1 MPTRSPRRERTPRT
15 SARDGRAVRPARWFL
30 PSTIHPVR
38 EGNSAVGFVT
48 GEGYYADLAAAIR
61 SASGPGSFVELA
73 NWDIR
78 VDFLLVPGDPAST
91 LADLLTEASA
101 RGVVIRVLACK
112 HQEYPL
118 WGGTFSGYDNRPAV
132 EFVNALPTGAA
143 IHDNRYLNTGTHHQK
158 IAVVGTAGTLTAW
171 SGGMDLNPDR
181 LADSLTDRKYHDV
194 QVRYSG
200 PIAYDHHVVFAQRW
214 MDNPDSEAVP
224 PLPSVTPPPME
235 PRGTLQFQLVTT
247 YGNGS
252 VHAGIVPGRGATEPG
267 YTFAHSGDQ
276 SILALVRLALG
287 KARRFV
293 YVEDQ
298 YLVDPVISG
307 VLQEALGR
315 IERLVIVMPP
325 TEEVNAELRQGWRRR
340 AEFLEPLLAAA
351 PEKVAVVVSTTRY
364 VHSKTWV
371 IDDEFAI
378 VGSANCNRR
387 GYTHDS
393 EASVGVYDT
402 GDSGWVATLRQAL
415 WAKHLGRP
423 ASELV
428 DALGSAHLFV
438 TPPPSA
444 VVSPYDV
451 RGGTDAAVVGLDT
464 DLAWTTLIDPDGS

>member
-1 MPTRSPRRERTPRT
+1 MPTRSPRRERTPRI
-15 SARDGRAVRPARWFL
+15 SARDGTAVRPARWFL

-132 EFVNALPTGAA
+132 DFVNALPTGAA

-214 MDNPDSEAVP
+214 MDNPASEALP
-224 PLPSVTPPPME
+224 PLPPAPPPMVE
-235 PRGTLQFQLVTT
+235 PRGSLQCQLVTT

-252 VHAGIVPGRGATEPG
+252 AHPGIAPGRGATDSG

-307 VLQEALGR
+307 VLLEALAR
-315 IERLVIVMPP
+315 IERLVIVIPP
-325 TEEVNAELRQGWRRR
+325 TEDVNPDLRQAWRRR
-340 AEFLEPLLAAA
+340 ADFLEPLLAVA

-378 VGSANCNRR
+378 IGSANCNRR

-393 EASVGVYDT
+393 EVSVGVYDSGGT
-402 GDSGWVATLRQAL
+402 GWVATLRQAL

-423 ASELV
+423 ASELA

-444 VVSPYDV
+444 VVRPYDV
-451 RGGTDAAVVGLDT
+451 RGGVDAPVVGMDT